1 MTTEGTTKQNLQ
13 KETNCNMQ
21 CTGLQISFP
30 KY

>member
-1 MTTEGTTKQNLQ
+1 MTTEGRTKQNLQ

-21 CTGLQISFP
+21 HIGPQTSFP